1 MLKCLYIYRI
11 TDLDQNVKMFLHFE
25 ACNDGTECVFS
36 AGLPFFLRGEY
47 SGGGCLKLKA
57 NPYTGATEGEA
68 KGALLACIAAAAAA
82 GVWAVG
88 AIRDQMAR
96 DLGESPSQNIT
107 GEETFPGIDQGA
119 GPETEEQ
126 LWEQEAASAAQP
138 AADVPESSSSG
149 GPSGAPSGS
158 GSVSEPSA
166 LQTESPAASA
176 SAGSGYTRPVSGQVL
191 AVWSGDEL
199 VYQETLGDWRTHNGV
214 DYACKPGEDVLA
226 PVGGTVESLAAE
238 GNWGVVAAIRDG
250 EGRLWRLSALEDAAV
265 RQGDAVTAGQKL
277 GQAGVITGESAQ
289 DPHIHLE
296 VLDGDQYLDP
306 VKLIGS

>member
-1 MLKCLYIYRI
+1 MEHIR
-11 TDLDQNVKMFLHFE
+11 N
-25 ACNDGTECVFS
+25 
-36 AGLPFFLRGEY
+36 FLRG
-47 SGGGCLKLKA
+47 
-57 NPYTGATEGEA
+57 
-68 KGALLACIAAAAAA
+68 KGFVLALLACVAAAAAA
-82 GVWAVG
+82 GVWAVRT
-88 AIRDQMAR
+88 IRDQMAE
-96 DLGESPSQNIT
+96 DLGEKPSQSIT
-107 GEETFPGIDQGA
+107 GEETFPGADGGLA
-119 GPETEEQ
+119 PDREEQ
-126 LWEQEAASAAQP
+126 VWQQDAAGAAQSV
-138 AADVPESSSSG
+138 ADLPESSSSG
-149 GPSGAPSGS
+149 ASSGAPSGS
-158 GSVSEPSA
+158 GSVSEPSE

-226 PVGGTVESLAAE
+226 PVSGTVESLAAE

-277 GQAGVITGESAQ
+277 GQAGAITGESAQ